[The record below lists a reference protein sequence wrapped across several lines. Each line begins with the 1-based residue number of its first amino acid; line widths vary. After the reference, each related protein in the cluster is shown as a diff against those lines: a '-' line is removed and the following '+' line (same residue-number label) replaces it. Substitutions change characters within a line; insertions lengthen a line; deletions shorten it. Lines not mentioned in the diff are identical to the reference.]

1 MKSNLLFGSILA
13 AALSVGVGA
22 QAPTGAPQD
31 PTSPRPSNDQAMSKS
46 SSSDAITVTGCV
58 QADSAAATGTRVV
71 PPARLRPSR
80 RAHPGQRLGSIGR
93 RRSGDGRNDPGPV
106 RPRASTKL
114 SGESNDLKKY
124 VNSQVEIKGKVDSA
138 SAGAAAGGSSGPTLR
153 VDSVKQVSPSC
164 SQ

>member
-58 QADSAAATGTRVV
+58 QADSAAATGTSG
-71 PPARLRPSR
+71 AAGAPS
-80 RAHPGQRLGSIGR
+80 AKSESFILANASAGSGAAAA
-93 RRSGDGRNDPGPV
+93 GTAGTTGAGAT
-106 RPRASTKL
+106 ASQYKL
-114 SGESNDLKKY
+114 SGKSDDLKKY
-124 VNSQVEIKGKVDSA
+124 VNSKVEIKGKVDSA

>member
-31 PTSPRPSNDQAMSKS
+31 PTSPRPSSDQPMAK

-58 QADSAAATGTRVV
+58 QADSAAATGTSGS
-71 PPARLRPSR
+71 AAGAPS
-80 RAHPGQRLGSIGR
+80 AKSESFILANATAGSGA
-93 RRSGDGRNDPGPV
+93 GAAAGTAGTTGAG
-106 RPRASTKL
+106 ASASQYKL
-114 SGESNDLKKY
+114 SGKSDDLKKY
-124 VNSQVEIKGKVDSA
+124 VNSKVEIKGKVDSA
-138 SAGAAAGGSSGPTLR
+138 SAGAASSSGPTLR

-164 SQ
+164 SQQ